1 VSVSS
6 PCNVTIVRC
15 MQICAVLLFS
25 ILRALRA
32 RVERAAALDGDRG
45 AQHLRVI

>member
-1 VSVSS
+1 
-6 PCNVTIVRC
+6 

-32 RVERAAALDGDRG
+32 RVERAAALGGDRG